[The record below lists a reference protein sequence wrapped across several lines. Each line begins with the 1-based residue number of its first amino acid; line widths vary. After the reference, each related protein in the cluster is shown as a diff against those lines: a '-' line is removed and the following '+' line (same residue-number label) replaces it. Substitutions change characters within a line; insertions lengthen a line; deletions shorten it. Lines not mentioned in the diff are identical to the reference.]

1 MDASLQWIQKQAT
14 GYAMGQEPSQGGH
27 CSKRRGRGIIIMVR
41 HQYTVEKLFHFTC
54 SGCKRWWSY
63 ATDEYY
69 EIDDKE
75 IFCMHCGAKGKI
87 EDKYKK

>member
-1 MDASLQWIQKQAT
+1 
-14 GYAMGQEPSQGGH
+14 
-27 CSKRRGRGIIIMVR
+27 MVR